1 MSFACTETKI
11 IEIHDYTLMYD
22 EKTKGLRD
30 KTYSELIKEHGHGNI
45 KCSCMN
51 RGYQIS
57 SQFVKSHFETKK
69 HKAWVEHTQKEY
81 FTKIGHCCSP
91 QDIIN
96 QLNKD
101 LRHAKCNISNI
112 TEQNKILV
120 QEKAKLE
127 ETNIDLLDQINRLK
141 KILASHEDDS
151 EVFMECNL

>member
-1 MSFACTETKI
+1 MQFKHP
-11 IEIHDYTLMYD
+11 EILYFLFLLVIPVLVHLFQ
-22 EKTKGLRD
+22 LR
-30 KTYSELIKEHGHGNI
+30 
-45 KCSCMN
+45 
-51 RGYQIS
+51 R
-57 SQFVKSHFETKK
+57 F
-69 HKAWVEHTQKEY
+69 QKEY